1 MKAFVFWGCFQT
13 FKNRILSEKPRMV
26 SYSCIWICEPFAN
39 PDGNS
44 HTKLLYVPH
53 TWLLWH
59 YLLTVLVLLLFL
71 TLVLLLLLVLLLQ
84 AEDRA
89 KEPQAAPTASA
100 LRSGAELAVSKG
112 EHDKALRLYAQ
123 VKKQTNKKNTRETKR
138 IVFPTWDR

>member
-1 MKAFVFWGCFQT
+1 MA
-13 FKNRILSEKPRMV
+13 L
-26 SYSCIWICEPFAN
+26 
-39 PDGNS
+39 
-44 HTKLLYVPH
+44 
-53 TWLLWH
+53 
-59 YLLTVLVLLLFL
+59 LLTVLVLLLFL